1 RPQQVGVRKRPRPF
15 PTRANAAKRSLIGRE
30 LEIAAGGRGRT
41 VVPPRS
47 EFDLAIHDPEIEPV
61 DEPAI
66 AALLAKVLLAGPCP
80 FSIGDDVVVDALAHD
95 GCAPQGLEISQCE
108 MPARKPTRPDTAMMA
123 QRTPLACSR
132 MACISSTLAD
142 IRSSSS
148 SMWETFCSSTAR
160 RSLEE
165 RAGLMA

>member
-1 RPQQVGVRKRPRPF
+1 MGFVALILRARDSTAAACQPQRV
-15 PTRANAAKRSLIGRE
+15 SLIGRE
-30 LEIAAGGRGRT
+30 LEIATRGRSRT

-47 EFDLAIHDPEIEPV
+47 EFDLAVHDPEIEAV
-61 DEPAI
+61 DGAAI
-66 AALLAKVLLAGPCP
+66 AALLAKISLPGPRP
-80 FSIGDDVVVDALAHD
+80 FSIGDDLVGDALAHD
-95 GCAPQGLEISQCE
+95 GCAPQAFEISQCE

-148 SMWETFCSSTAR
+148 SI
-160 RSLEE
+160 
-165 RAGLMA
+165 